1 MTGILEGIE
10 DCAWDGTSEGL
21 INDTTEGSLEGKPLV
36 SSEGALL
43 GASTNPVC
51 DGKTLIS
58 TLGSLD
64 GTPDGATGSSEAV
77 GINETFTSFD
87 GNELLKTDGDSD
99 GRKLTLE
106 STLGETEETELG
118 FCDTWTLGPS
128 DGTPEG
134 EVGRSVLVGM
144 NDAVTVIDGT
154 KLLTS
159 DGDSDGEVL
168 ALTLGETEET
178 ELGFCD
184 TWTLGP
190 SDGTPDGEV
199 GRSVV
204 VGLDDAVAV
213 MDGNKLLTS
222 DGDSDGEIL
231 ALTLGET
238 DKTELGLSDT
248 FTLGPIDGTPNGEF
262 ATVVGFRVVFS
273 PVAGGVLSSTLV
285 GRDVSINAT
294 LGRNVLGNRVGYPG
308 PTIGLS
314 VTFDALGNIVVGWAV
329 SNKSTIGGVVLGNRV
344 GLPGVTLGLPVS
356 ATFEVLGVRVTGIEV
371 GRAMSC
377 FKALGNCVG

>member
-106 STLGETEETELG
+106 S
-118 FCDTWTLGPS
+118 
-128 DGTPEG
+128 
-134 EVGRSVLVGM
+134 
-144 NDAVTVIDGT
+144 
-154 KLLTS
+154 
-159 DGDSDGEVL
+159 
-168 ALTLGETEET
+168 TLGETEET